1 MKNSFAILV
10 AALVVLVLLV
20 NMFCFQVRHN
30 EVAVVTT
37 FQKADENSVRTE
49 PRLYFRQPPP
59 IQTVTKYPKRLHLLE
74 TKIEESSVSD
84 QNNVALSVYVTWQIS
99 NPLDFYRNFKTIDRA
114 QENIEAKTRNAQ
126 SIVTQ
131 YKLEELVN
139 VDPSRVKI
147 AQVEQEIAQ
156 MLAEE
161 LKDEGVAIKKVG
173 IRRIMLP
180 EPVTPAVFKRMIG
193 DREKLA
199 QAMRS
204 AGTAQAK
211 SIISEA
217 ERIRDSMMTH
227 AERYARAERARG
239 DEAAAQLY
247 TVFAENPELANFLK
261 RLESI
266 PKMIGQGSTLIL
278 NANML
283 DLQPPTGNAPVPV
296 RDEPAI
302 TVENPQNAVQ

>member
-1 MKNSFAILV
+1 MKNSFAILI

-20 NMFCFQVRHN
+20 NMFCFQVRYD

-37 FQKADENSVRTE
+37 FQKADDTSVRDE
-49 PRLYFRQPPP
+49 PRLYFRLPPP
-59 IQTVTKYPKRLHLLE
+59 IQSVTKYPKRLHLLE

-99 NPLDFYRNFKTIDRA
+99 NPLEFYRNFKTIARA

-126 SIVTQ
+126 AIVTQ
-131 YKLEELVN
+131 YKLEDLVN
-139 VDPSRVKI
+139 VDPTQVKM
-147 AQVEQEIAQ
+147 AKMEEEITKA
-156 MLAEE
+156 LAAE
-161 LKDEGVAIKKVG
+161 LANEGVAIKKVG
-173 IRRIMLP
+173 VRRIMLP
-180 EPVTPAVFKRMIG
+180 DPVTPAVFKRMIG

-204 AGTAQAK
+204 AGTARAK
-211 SIISEA
+211 SIVSEA

-239 DEAAAQLY
+239 DEMAAAQY
-247 TVFAENPELANFLK
+247 TVFAQNPELANFLK

-266 PKMIGQGSTLIL
+266 PKMIGEGSTLIL

-283 DLQPPTGNAPVPV
+283 DMQPPTAKQPVPV
-296 RDEPAI
+296 RDEPVI
-302 TVENPQNAVQ
+302 VVGEQD